1 MVIWWFY
8 MTSILPSLSKGFK
21 ELKWKEIHKNS
32 ENTHNVS
39 ELQHLISVSFKILFT
54 FAFAVFSLGIL
65 FRDYIIKIIAND
77 DYIFTDTLYNS
88 SDAFLIV
95 FWVILFYFVSL
106 VFIYTLVAAEKQ
118 SKLLRINIVITIFN
132 IVGNIILIP
141 KYSFIWAGITTI
153 LSQILLCILG
163 YYYTNKL
170 VPIKLPI
177 FFILKVIFFW
187 SLVYLLW
194 YYLLHNFL

>member
-1 MVIWWFY
+1 LW
-8 MTSILPSLSKGFK
+8 
-21 ELKWKEIHKNS
+21 
-32 ENTHNVS
+32 
-39 ELQHLISVSFKILFT
+39 
-54 FAFAVFSLGIL
+54 IL
-65 FRDYIIKIIAND
+65 FRDYIIRIIAND

-88 SDAFLIV
+88 SDAFLVV

-118 SKLLRINIVITIFN
+118 SKLLRINIFVTIFN

-170 VPIKLPI
+170 VLIKLPI
-177 FFILKVIFFW
+177 FFILRVILFW
-187 SLVYLLW
+187 SLISLFW
-194 YYLLHNFL
+194 YYLLNNFSLGLYLDFVIYWCLLGGMYLGYFFMEYKVQRW